1 MASWAELGLHQLRAR
16 KGGTIAQTGIRQGC
30 GRQRL
35 SGTRSEKVV
44 SGPPLSRVVVG
55 QGCLA
60 RFTCPCAEACCPMG
74 HRQSTSFESLRRPR
88 ANLRGVDCPIEF
100 SRPRRRNRIGQSGRG
115 CRDAQGHGRLR
126 MFVAAIRHPAM
137 QAQDRHGAGGNLQKV
152 RMTKHLTAAFRASAQ
167 GPACSPAW
175 QTGTQIPKQHQH
187 DGNSQKA
194 TTAPACGSGMISPW
208 VLRLL
213 WIMLWCYYVC
223 SDDGR
228 AWWLRR

>member
-1 MASWAELGLHQLRAR
+1 M
-16 KGGTIAQTGIRQGC
+16 
-30 GRQRL
+30 
-35 SGTRSEKVV
+35 

-74 HRQSTSFESLRRPR
+74 RRQSTSFESLRRPR

-100 SRPRRRNRIGQSGRG
+100 SRPPPTKQNRAGWQG
-115 CRDAQGHGRLR
+115 CRDAQGHGHLR

-137 QAQDRHGAGGNLQKV
+137 QVQDRHGRRRKPAQKV
-152 RMTKHLTAAFRASAQ
+152 RMTKHLTAAFRASVQ

-175 QTGTQIPKQHQH
+175 QKGTQIPKRDQH

-194 TTAPACGSGMISPW
+194 TTAPACGSGMIYPW
-208 VLRLL
+208 ERGCCGCCGL
-213 WIMLWCYYVC
+213 C
-223 SDDGR
+223 SGVTMFVQTTGGPGG
-228 AWWLRR
+228 